1 MDFDEM
7 VKRINFLYKKSQN
20 EGLTDE
26 EKSEQKELRQRY
38 VDNVKRNFRAQ
49 LETVERKST
58 KPLN

>member
-20 EGLTDE
+20 EGLTEE
-26 EKSEQKELRQRY
+26 EKAEQKELRQRY
-38 VDNVKRNFRAQ
+38 IDNVKRNFRAQ
-49 LETVERKST
+49 LETVEKKST